1 MVQSTKVKY
10 DKPKKI
16 AFNGLTAKEWAMS
29 SKSVWTARDVSSQRE
44 KHHIEHGATFPVAL
58 AENAIK
64 RYSAKNDLILDPFL
78 GVADTLIACRNMDRN
93 GIGFEIYKKY
103 FDISKRIL
111 KQNGFGDNYQK
122 PIHDDCKKL
131 NKYVKNDTV
140 QLTFTSPPYA
150 NFIQQ
155 SIEDRKKT
163 HKKSKL
169 VLENNSN
176 VRQYG
181 NDPND
186 FGNLDY
192 DDFLKNIKKLMKK
205 IYKVTKKGGYNIWVV
220 KDHRISKKKIPYV
233 PIHSDIMN
241 VGVESGFTAHDLI
254 VWDQNEQRSLV
265 VLGFPSVF
273 YVNVNHTFLVV
284 LRKL

>member
-122 PIHDDCKKL
+122 PIHDDFRKKL
-131 NKYVKNDTV
+131 NKYVKNDHGKLTV
-140 QLTFTSPPYA
+140 HPNTT
-150 NFIQQ
+150 N
-155 SIEDRKKT
+155 DR
-163 HKKSKL
+163 S
-169 VLENNSN
+169 
-176 VRQYG
+176 
-181 NDPND
+181 
-186 FGNLDY
+186 F
-192 DDFLKNIKKLMKK
+192 
-205 IYKVTKKGGYNIWVV
+205 
-220 KDHRISKKKIPYV
+220 
-233 PIHSDIMN
+233 
-241 VGVESGFTAHDLI
+241 
-254 VWDQNEQRSLV
+254 
-265 VLGFPSVF
+265 
-273 YVNVNHTFLVV
+273 
-284 LRKL
+284 